1 MLGIK
6 HVLTRMTSTVMQ
18 SIAVIGLLGCLI
30 LAFLPLGCA
39 RSIRNAPIR
48 YRAQHQYDAHLLR
61 DITVERLQECVE
73 AYGEQLGPLDP
84 PFSHANG
91 HVQVTPEGKVLDVQL
106 TGIPDRAPD
115 LAACT
120 RITLR
125 EMTVPASVLSLRQK
139 QTADSTNEQTVP
151 RGNEIGNPIVLW
163 EIGAAMAE
171 FAAEHGG
178 RIVLYT
184 VTIEVLTAAA
194 VTATQHVLATKR
206 THKQCLDHYVACV
219 ASKLYR
225 DLGRGAGDSRCS
237 LCAAKCRDNKGV
249 WPEEVGSG
257 PCTYWNQAN

>member
-1 MLGIK
+1 MFWMK
-6 HVLTRMTSTVMQ
+6 HVLKTVTLPIVRWL
-18 SIAVIGLLGCLI
+18 SVTGLLACGT
-30 LAFLPLGCA
+30 LAFMPLGCMSSTQQAA
-39 RSIRNAPIR
+39 RR
-48 YRAQHQYDAHLLR
+48 YRAQHQDDGHLLR

-91 HVQVTPEGKVLDVQL
+91 HVQVTPEGQVLDVQL
-106 TGIPDRAPD
+106 TGIPNRAPD

-139 QTADSTNEQTVP
+139 QTADSTTEQPVP

-171 FAAEHGG
+171 FVAEHGG

-194 VTATQHVLATKR
+194 VVAVAKLSKR
-206 THKQCLDHYVACV
+206 CRQVKEKCIDSCTDSELPTGTRYGVPFQKCV
-219 ASKLYR
+219 R
-225 DLGRGAGDSRCS
+225 DCMERAGCFY
-237 LCAAKCRDNKGV
+237 N
-249 WPEEVGSG
+249 P
-257 PCTYWNQAN
+257 P